1 MRRYFIGGI
10 GVAAFVIGG
19 LIARAKALDGIE
31 IIETKY
37 LGKEPEPKDEIVLG
51 EVVETMEA

>member
-10 GVAAFVIGG
+10 GAAAFVIGG

-37 LGKEPEPKDEIVLG
+37 LGKEPELRDDMFLG
-51 EVVETMEA
+51 EVLETKEA